1 MSGLH
6 FALVDCNNFYV
17 SCEQVFRPDLCGR
30 PVVVLSNN
38 DGCVVARSPEAKALG
53 IRRGDPYFKVRYA
66 FERSEGIAFSS
77 NYTLYGDMSRRVID
91 TLRTFTNE
99 VEVYSI
105 DEAFLGFRDPL
116 PDLSSRALALRST
129 VKQWTGLTVSVGLG
143 ATKTLA
149 KVANR
154 LAKRGT
160 GVCNLIECDDI
171 QGLLSEVAVGDVWG
185 IGPRYG
191 RMLASYG
198 IVNARQLSQADDQW
212 VRRRMTV
219 LGLRTVLELRGVP
232 CFALDETPQPKK
244 AIVRSR
250 QFGRDIVDL
259 EEMLEPLASYVAAAA
274 RVLRKQGS
282 VAGAMRVSVGT
293 SRFDEYAYANSIF
306 RTLPWSTAHTGE
318 LIDWACQCMRKI
330 YRPNFAYRRCG
341 VMLTELMPANMR
353 QTSLLTQAHYDE
365 TKRAVM
371 EVLDQ
376 VTAEWGEGALHYAR
390 EGFGQGWRMRQYGRS
405 PRYTTRW
412 DEVPVI
418 AM

>member
-1 MSGLH
+1 MSGSH
-6 FALVDCNNFYV
+6 FALVDCNNFYA
-17 SCEQVFRPDLCGR
+17 SCEQVFRPDLRGR

-53 IRRGDPYFKVRYA
+53 IGLGDPYFKIRYA
-66 FERSEGIAFSS
+66 FEGSEGIAFSS
-77 NYTLYGDMSRRVID
+77 NYTLYGDMSRRVMD
-91 TLRTFTNE
+91 TLRTFTDE
-99 VEVYSI
+99 IEVYSI
-105 DEAFLGFRDPL
+105 DEAFLGLRDPQPNL
-116 PDLSSRALALRST
+116 LSCARALRST

-143 ATKTLA
+143 GTKTLA

-160 GVCNLIECDDI
+160 GVCNLIGHEDM
-171 QGLLSEVAVGDVWG
+171 QGVLSEVAVEDVWG

-198 IVNARQLSQADDQW
+198 ITNALQLSEADDQW

-219 LGLRTVLELRGVP
+219 VGLRTVLELRGIP
-232 CFALDETPQPKK
+232 CSGLNEAQQPKK

-250 QFGRDIVDL
+250 QFGRDVVDL
-259 EEMLEPLASYVAAAA
+259 EEILEPLASYVAAAA

-282 VAGAMRVSVGT
+282 VAGAMRVSIAT
-293 SRFDEYAYANSIF
+293 SRFNEYTYANSIF

-318 LIDWACQCMRKI
+318 LIDWACQCMRQI
-330 YRPNFAYRRCG
+330 YRPNFVYRRCG
-341 VMLTELMPANMR
+341 VMQTALTPADMQ
-353 QTSLLTQAHYDE
+353 QTSLLNQEHYDGK
-365 TKRAVM
+365 KRALM
-371 EVLDQ
+371 EAIDG
-376 VTAEWGEGALHYAR
+376 VTVQWGERALHWAR
-390 EGFGQGWRMRQYGRS
+390 EGLGQGWRMRQGRRS

-418 AM
+418 AL